1 MDGGCEASLVY
12 TRRLCLKKPWE
23 VQLSGTACSK
33 ALGSNP
39 STKTK
44 TYSFQEW
51 VGGEGRGALGNKE
64 ELGVVVPAYKPGTEE
79 VEAGGL

>member
-1 MDGGCEASLVY
+1 
-12 TRRLCLKKPWE
+12 
-23 VQLSGTACSK
+23 
-33 ALGSNP
+33 
-39 STKTK
+39 
-44 TYSFQEW
+44 